1 MPALALPISHPVC
14 MYFYYFVTATDFLNL
29 KALFNRYK
37 LFVTAVQMLQVSLH
51 VLVFSFQTLNP
62 FQFVCMI
69 FQGVYIILHP
79 DSCSF
84 PRRVTLIYV
93 PYIMCAALSLTASEP
108 RLFPH
113 ARCSTLFFLFANFAL
128 KTLFKSDKKAV
139 SKNK

>member
-1 MPALALPISHPVC
+1 

-51 VLVFSFQTLNP
+51 VLVFSIQTLNP

-79 DSCSF
+79 NSCSF

-93 PYIMCAALSLTASEP
+93 PYIMCAALPPICLPLTASEP

-139 SKNK
+139 ATSKNK